1 VDGRPE
7 WYCPLHGA
15 VYVTRFREDRP
26 LCEVRICSA
35 VPVNI
40 AELYNLFEKAQALT
54 VERESPKM

>member
-1 VDGRPE
+1 
-7 WYCPLHGA
+7 
-15 VYVTRFREDRP
+15 